1 MTDLIGLT
9 KTLESGRTLLGTG
22 WKTVESFDDIDDDEY
37 EEDEEEYVVMDLG
50 TAMDGRTLQTEAAYQ
65 LIGMDTSMP
74 FLKVGEHV
82 FQGKVTGL
90 IGDEVLFDVIRG
102 GEDAQNVHYTPIH
115 TTRKRI
121 EFRGITL
128 APRPT
133 YRGPAA
139 DPVVVIEDVPIP
151 GEEPLP
157 MDVDEEEA
165 PLEAVKPETSP
176 EVAQAALAAA
186 PAAPAPQPE
195 AGLSRRGKGK
205 PRRGRPI
212 GVAARA
218 AIEVRTLADIAD
230 IHFAVTIAKDA
241 TKELIDAVSE
251 ARGNKPYTPGQRL
264 SRAQEE
270 RLIRRRPGTGA
281 GSRGGKAGRGG
292 ARLGQPVPG
301 RKRGP
306 KGGPGVDSSG
316 VGMADDFIGGI
327 EGGGDG
333 VGEGSGWAGYDDGDE
348 YEEDGEGDGE
358 GEGGEAHDAEDGAEG
373 EDGDH
378 E

>member
-9 KTLESGRTLLGTG
+9 KALESGRTLLGEG
-22 WKTVESFDDIDDDEY
+22 WKTVESFDDIDDEEY

-90 IGDEVLFDVIRG
+90 IGDEVLFDVVRA
-102 GEDAQNVHYTPIH
+102 GEDAQTVHYNPVH

-133 YRGPAA
+133 YRAPAPPPPEPA
-139 DPVVVIEDVPIP
+139 EPVPTP
-151 GEEPLP
+151 APEPEP
-157 MDVDEEEA
+157 MDVDDDE
-165 PLEAVKPETSP
+165 PLASVKPE
-176 EVAQAALAAA
+176 EVAQ
-186 PAAPAPQPE
+186 PSP
-195 AGLSRRGKGK
+195 SRRGRGK
-205 PRRGRPI
+205 PRRGRPMN
-212 GVAARA
+212 VAARA

-230 IHFAVTIAKDA
+230 IHFAGGLGETRLTIARDA

-251 ARGNKPYTPGQRL
+251 ARGNKPYAHGMRL

-270 RLIRRRPGTGA
+270 RLIARRPGVGA
-281 GSRGGKAGRGG
+281 GSRGGRGAAVGRVG
-292 ARLGQPVPG
+292 APLGRRRV
-301 RKRGP
+301 
-306 KGGPGVDSSG
+306 KGAGVDSSG
-316 VGMADDFIGGI
+316 AGMGDDFIGG
-327 EGGGDG
+327 
-333 VGEGSGWAGYDDGDE
+333 AG
-348 YEEDGEGDGE
+348 
-358 GEGGEAHDAEDGAEG
+358 EG
-373 EDGDH
+373 EDGGFYDDDD
-378 E
+378 EGEYEDEEGAGDEGAGDETARDEPATPAQATPNP